1 MGESNKMS
9 EVHVLTTG
17 EAARYCGVNFRT
29 VIRWIE
35 RGQLKAYKLPGR
47 GDHRICVEDFV
58 GFLRDNAMP
67 VPAELAAA
75 SRKVLLVA
83 KSPELVA
90 GRQALQHAGCEVDL
104 ATDSF
109 SAGALLVSG
118 KPGLLVLD
126 TNLEGIDGFQILDM
140 IRSRSEFSALTVL
153 VVAPEAESNQQRWLD
168 AGADAVIPANSEPS
182 ALVGRVNLMLDA

>member
-1 MGESNKMS
+1 MS

-67 VPAELAAA
+67 VPAELG
-75 SRKVLLVA
+75 STTRKILLVA
-83 KSPELVA
+83 NSPELAA
-90 GRQALQHAGCEVDL
+90 GRQLLQQAGCEVDI
-104 ATDSF
+104 AGDSF
-109 SAGALLVSG
+109 SAGALLATS
-118 KPGLLVLD
+118 KPTMLVLD
-126 TNLEGIDGFQILDM
+126 TNLDGVNGFQVLDT
-140 IRSRSEFSALTVL
+140 IRSRAEFSSLSVL
-153 VVAPEAESNQQRWLD
+153 LIAPQGETNQQRWLD
-168 AGADAVIPANSEPS
+168 AGADAVVAASCDRSE
-182 ALVGRVNLMLDA
+182 LVGRVNLLLDA

>member
-1 MGESNKMS
+1 MS

-67 VPAELAAA
+67 VPAELGTAT
-75 SRKVLLVA
+75 RKVLLVSD
-83 KSPELVA
+83 SPEMIA
-90 GRQALQHAGCEVDL
+90 GRQQLQQAGCEVDL
-104 ATDSF
+104 ASDSF
-109 SAGALLVSG
+109 SAGAMLATG
-118 KPGLLVLD
+118 KPAMLVLD
-126 TNLEGIDGFQILDM
+126 SNLEGVNGFQVLDM
-140 IRSRSEFSALTVL
+140 LRSRSEFSSLSVL
-153 VVAPEAESNQQRWLD
+153 LVAPEGEANQQRWLD
-168 AGADAVIPANSEPS
+168 AGADAVVASSCDRNE
-182 ALVGRVNLMLDA
+182 LVGRINLLLDA

>member
-1 MGESNKMS
+1 MS

-67 VPAELAAA
+67 VPAELGSA

-83 KSPELVA
+83 NSPELIA
-90 GRQALQHAGCEVDL
+90 GRQLLQQAGFEVDI
-104 ATDSF
+104 AGDSF
-109 SAGALLVSG
+109 SAGALMVTA
-118 KPGLLVLD
+118 KPVLLVLD
-126 TNLEGIDGFQILDM
+126 TNLDGVNGFQVLDM
-140 IRSRSEFSALTVL
+140 IRSKGEFTSLSVL
-153 VVAPEAESNQQRWLD
+153 VIAPEGDPSQQRWLD
-168 AGADAVIPANSEPS
+168 AGADAVVAASCDRNE
-182 ALVGRVNLMLDA
+182 LVGRINLLMDV

>member
-1 MGESNKMS
+1 MS

-67 VPAELAAA
+67 VPAELGSAT
-75 SRKVLLVA
+75 RKVLLVA
-83 KSPELVA
+83 DSPELAASRQLLQQA
-90 GRQALQHAGCEVDL
+90 GVEVEIAG
-104 ATDSF
+104 DSF
-109 SAGALLVSG
+109 TAGALLATS
-118 KPGLLVLD
+118 KPAMLVLD
-126 TNLEGIDGFQILDM
+126 TNLDGVNGFQVLDM
-140 IRSRSEFSALTVL
+140 IRCRSEFSSLSVL
-153 VVAPEAESNQQRWLD
+153 VIAPNGDSNQQHWLD
-168 AGADAVIPANSEPS
+168 AGADAVVAASCDRNE
-182 ALVGRVNLMLDA
+182 LVGRINLLLDA

>member
-1 MGESNKMS
+1 MS
-9 EVHVLTTG
+9 EVNVLTTG

-75 SRKVLLVA
+75 SRKVLLVSGA
-83 KSPELVA
+83 PELVA
-90 GRQALQHAGCEVDL
+90 SRQSLQQAGFEVDL

-118 KPGLLVLD
+118 KPALMVLD
-126 TNLEGIDGFQILDM
+126 ANLAGIEGFQILDM
-140 IRSRSEFSALTVL
+140 IRSRSEFSSVATL
-153 VVAPEAESNQQRWLD
+153 VVAPEGEVDQQRWVT
-168 AGADAVIPANSEPS
+168 AGADAVVPATCDRN
-182 ALVGRVNLMLDA
+182 ALLARVNLLLDL

>member
-1 MGESNKMS
+1 MS

-67 VPAELAAA
+67 VPAELGSAT
-75 SRKVLLVA
+75 RKILLVSD
-83 KSPELVA
+83 SPEMIA
-90 GRQALQHAGCEVDL
+90 GRQQLQQAGCEVDL
-104 ATDSF
+104 ASDSF
-109 SAGALLVSG
+109 SAGAMLACG
-118 KPGLLVLD
+118 KPAMLVLD
-126 TNLEGIDGFQILDM
+126 CNLEGVNGFQILDM
-140 IRSRSEFSALTVL
+140 LRSRSEFSSLSVL
-153 VVAPEAESNQQRWLD
+153 LIAPEGDTNQQRWLD
-168 AGADAVIPANSEPS
+168 AGADAVVAATCDRGE
-182 ALVGRVNLMLDA
+182 LVGRINLLLDA

>member
-1 MGESNKMS
+1 MS

-67 VPAELAAA
+67 VPAELGSAT
-75 SRKVLLVA
+75 RKVLLLA
-83 KSPELVA
+83 NSPELAASRPLLQQA
-90 GRQALQHAGCEVDL
+90 GIEVEIVS
-104 ATDSF
+104 DSF
-109 SAGALLVSG
+109 SAGAVLVTS
-118 KPGLLVLD
+118 KPAMLVLD
-126 TNLEGIDGFQILDM
+126 ASLDGVNGFQILDTL
-140 IRSRSEFSALTVL
+140 RSRSEFSSLGVL
-153 VVAPEAESNQQRWLD
+153 VIAPNGEVNQQRWLD
-168 AGADAVIPANSEPS
+168 AGADAVVSANCDRNE
-182 ALVGRVNLMLDA
+182 LVGRINLLLDA

>member
-1 MGESNKMS
+1 MS

-67 VPAELAAA
+67 VPAELGAAT
-75 SRKVLLVA
+75 RKVLLVSD
-83 KSPELVA
+83 SPEMIA
-90 GRQALQHAGCEVDL
+90 GRQLLQQAGCEVDL
-104 ATDSF
+104 ASDSF
-109 SAGALLVSG
+109 SAGTMLASG
-118 KPGLLVLD
+118 KPAMLVLD
-126 TNLEGIDGFQILDM
+126 SNLEGLNGFQVLDM
-140 IRSRSEFSALTVL
+140 LRSRSEFSSVSVVL
-153 VVAPEAESNQQRWLD
+153 IAPQDEENQQRWLD
-168 AGADAVIPANSEPS
+168 AGADAVIAAGCDRNE
-182 ALVGRVNLMLDA
+182 LVGRINLLLDA

>member
-1 MGESNKMS
+1 MS

-67 VPAELAAA
+67 VPAELGSAT
-75 SRKVLLVA
+75 RKVLLVSTA
-83 KSPELVA
+83 PEL
-90 GRQALQHAGCEVDL
+90 AGCRSLLQQASVEVEI
-104 ATDSF
+104 AGDSF
-109 SAGALLVSG
+109 SAGALLATS
-118 KPGLLVLD
+118 KPAMLVLD
-126 TNLEGIDGFQILDM
+126 TSLEGLNGFQVLDCV
-140 IRSRSEFSALTVL
+140 RSRSDFSALSVL
-153 VVAPEAESNQQRWLD
+153 VIAPAGEVNPQRWLD
-168 AGADAVIPANSEPS
+168 AGADAVVAANCDRNE
-182 ALVGRVNLMLDA
+182 LVGRINLLLDA

>member
-1 MGESNKMS
+1 MS

-58 GFLRDNAMP
+58 GFLRDNSMP

-75 SRKVLLVA
+75 SRKVLLVSN
-83 KSPELVA
+83 SPALTA
-90 GRQALQHAGCEVDL
+90 CRQSLQQAGCDVDT
-104 ATDSF
+104 ASDSF
-109 SAGALLVSG
+109 SAGALLVSS
-118 KPGLLVLD
+118 KPAMLVLD
-126 TNLEGIDGFQILDM
+126 ANLPGVDSFQILDM
-140 IRSRSEFSALTVL
+140 IRSRSEFSAVTVL
-153 VVAPEAESNQQRWLD
+153 LVAPEGDADQQRWLN
-168 AGADAVIPANSEPS
+168 AGADAVVPANCDGA
-182 ALVGRVNLMLDA
+182 ALMGRVNLMLDA

>member
-1 MGESNKMS
+1 MS

-67 VPAELAAA
+67 VPAELGSA
-75 SRKVLLVA
+75 SRKVLLVSD
-83 KSPELVA
+83 SPEMIA
-90 GRQALQHAGCEVDL
+90 GRQLLQQAGCEVDL
-104 ATDSF
+104 ASDSF
-109 SAGALLVSG
+109 SAGAMLASG
-118 KPGLLVLD
+118 KPAMLVLD
-126 TNLEGIDGFQILDM
+126 SNLEGVNGFQVLDM
-140 IRSRSEFSALTVL
+140 LRSRSEFSSLNIL
-153 VVAPEAESNQQRWLD
+153 LIAPEGEASQQRWLD
-168 AGADAVIPANSEPS
+168 AGADAVVAASCDRNE
-182 ALVGRVNLMLDA
+182 LVGRINLLLDA